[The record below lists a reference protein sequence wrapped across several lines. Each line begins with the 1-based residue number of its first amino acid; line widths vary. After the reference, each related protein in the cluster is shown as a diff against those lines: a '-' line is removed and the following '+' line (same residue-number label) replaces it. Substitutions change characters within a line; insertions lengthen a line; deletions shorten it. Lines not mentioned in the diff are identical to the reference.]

1 MSKYSKTYL
10 ALAPVADPTA
20 REHLLHA
27 AAPAID
33 AGTPINDDFLL
44 SARIERQLRE
54 IEAQRGMVTRHEV
67 LAATIREHAIL
78 MEHAEVEYPKAVA
91 PTVMPSAQLIPNSI
105 YKPSYAQVTHCIPSQ
120 RHFSSSAVE
129 AELQSVKWPSDLA
142 KRVHRRMRSF
152 PRNYE
157 AKELVVEAGMNQ
169 AEWAI
174 AAASFRKSFLSEPSK
189 YFKNQQELLAFGRD
203 LDDVKRHNS
212 FIFYPYFVD
221 YAKAN
226 SYLPTDQDNDNV
238 LSLQQLTDLRLPHEM
253 YPFATAMKRKIIY
266 HEGPT
271 NSGKT
276 HQALERLKQ
285 AGEDGGIYCG
295 PLRLLA
301 LEIFERL
308 NADGLYTSLVTGQ
321 EKKLVPYS
329 THVSCTV
336 EMANIN
342 RPWDV
347 AVVDE
352 IQLIGD
358 PQRGWA
364 WTRALFGLQA
374 NEIHVCGS
382 GEAVHLVKKFAETTG
397 DDFELRSYERR
408 SPLEIAPTHLASY
421 SHIRSGD
428 CVVAFSRR
436 DIFQIKRDIEVKTGQ
451 KCCIIYGQLPPETRS
466 QQARLFNDRNN
477 DFNILVASDAIGM
490 GLNLNIRRVV
500 FATVKK
506 YSGSSGGMID
516 IPPSLAKQIAGRAG
530 RYGSDFASGE
540 ATCVLEEDLEYLKE
554 SYDEVPTPLTSA
566 GLFPSSEQMEEFARQ
581 LPGITDLADLVDK
594 YVMLARLDG
603 DYFMCNHQDM
613 KDAATLLRETEL
625 TLSDRFTF
633 CMSPVGLRNPLARRV
648 FLEYARA
655 HSLGQSVRLDIYL
668 PKYAPR
674 TAEALGDVEI
684 KAKIIDLYL
693 WLSFRFED
701 TFVEKDLALELK
713 TRVLEL
719 VEQGLVNTTYH
730 REDKKTRWS
739 SGAANGRRSASRGQF
754 DGDRFRQQ
762 TKDGDSR
769 PNWRRDKTT
778 RQPAQASRRTNT
790 QREDGAE
797 GLKETEDS
805 NMSWVARMF
814 GTSK

>member
-1 MSKYSKTYL
+1 MSNG
-10 ALAPVADPTA
+10 AL
-20 REHLLHA
+20 EKLLM
-27 AAPAID
+27 
-33 AGTPINDDFLL
+33 L
-44 SARIERQLRE
+44 S
-54 IEAQRGMVTRHEV
+54 VF
-67 LAATIREHAIL
+67 
-78 MEHAEVEYPKAVA
+78 
-91 PTVMPSAQLIPNSI
+91 
-105 YKPSYAQVTHCIPSQ
+105 SYVIIQ
-120 RHFSSSAVE
+120 
-129 AELQSVKWPSDLA
+129 
-142 KRVHRRMRSF
+142 
-152 PRNYE
+152 
-157 AKELVVEAGMNQ
+157 
-169 AEWAI
+169 
-174 AAASFRKSFLSEPSK
+174 
-189 YFKNQQELLAFGRD
+189 D
-203 LDDVKRHNS
+203 LDDVKRHSS
-212 FIFYPYFVD
+212 FIFYPYFLD
-221 YAKAN
+221 FAKAN
-226 SYLPTDQDNDNV
+226 NYLTTDADDANV
-238 LSLQQLTDLRLPHEM
+238 VSLQQLTDLRLPHEM

-276 HQALERLKQ
+276 YQALERLKE

-301 LEIFERL
+301 LEIFERM
-308 NADGLYTSLVTGQ
+308 NSNGLYTSLVTGQ
-321 EKKLVPYS
+321 EKKIVPYS

-347 AVVDE
+347 AVIDE

-374 NEIHVCGS
+374 KEIHVCGS
-382 GEAVHLVKKFAETTG
+382 GEAVDLVKKFAETAG

-408 SPLEIAPTHLASY
+408 SPLEISKAHLNNY
-421 SHIRSGD
+421 SHIRPGD

-436 DIFQIKRDIEVKTGQ
+436 DIFQIKRDIEIKTGE

-466 QQARLFNDRNN
+466 QQARLFNERDNGY
-477 DFNILVASDAIGM
+477 NILVASDAVGM

-506 YSGSSGGMID
+506 YSGSGGMID

-540 ATCVLEEDLEYLKE
+540 ATCLLEEDLEYLKE

-566 GLFPSSEQMEEFARQ
+566 GLFPSSEQMEEFAKQ

-613 KDAATLLRETEL
+613 KDAATLLRDTEL
-625 TLSDRFTF
+625 SLSDRFTF
-633 CMSPVGLRNPLARRV
+633 CMSPVSLRNPLARKV

-655 HSLGQSVRLDIYL
+655 HSLGQSVKLDIYM

-693 WLSFRFED
+693 WLSFRFKD
-701 TFVEKDLALELK
+701 TFVENDLALELK

-719 VEQGLVNTTYH
+719 VEQGLVNTTYN
-730 REDKKTRWS
+730 REDTKTRWS
-739 SGAANGRRSASRGQF
+739 SGVANGRRSPKLGQF
-754 DGDRFRQQ
+754 NATRFRKQNN
-762 TKDGDSR
+762 DGNNR
-769 PNWRRDKTT
+769 GNKQNWRSGKST
-778 RQPAQASRRTNT
+778 RREHASEEFVETASAKPDDESPIRSAQKDSDEIN
-790 QREDGAE
+790 E
-797 GLKETEDS
+797 GKK
-805 NMSWVARMF
+805 SWAAWVF
-814 GTSK
+814 GS

>member
-1 MSKYSKTYL
+1 MLRAARQLSRAASRPLRVRQAPLQLLAAAASPLRSAHVLRPPLSSRVPLYALQTRNLSESAAL
-10 ALAPVADPTA
+10 ALDAAEQQRITWPQDVA
-20 REHLLHA
+20 R
-27 AAPAID
+27 
-33 AGTPINDDFLL
+33 
-44 SARIERQLRE
+44 
-54 IEAQRGMVTRHEV
+54 
-67 LAATIREHAIL
+67 
-78 MEHAEVEYPKAVA
+78 
-91 PTVMPSAQLIPNSI
+91 
-105 YKPSYAQVTHCIPSQ
+105 
-120 RHFSSSAVE
+120 
-129 AELQSVKWPSDLA
+129 
-142 KRVHRRMRSF
+142 RVHRRMRSF

-157 AKELVVEAGMNQ
+157 AKELAVKAGLNP
-169 AEWAI
+169 AEWAL
-174 AAASFRKSFLSEPSK
+174 AASSFRKSFLSEPSK
-189 YFKNQQELLAFGRD
+189 YFDDPEELTAFARD
-203 LDDVKRHNS
+203 LDDVKRHSS
-212 FIFYPYFVD
+212 FIFYPYFLD

-226 SYLPTDQDNDNV
+226 HYMSTDEENDSA

-253 YPFATAMKRKIIY
+253 YPYATALKRKIIY

-301 LEIFERL
+301 LEIYERL
-308 NADGLYTSLVTGQ
+308 NTDGLYTSLVTGQ
-321 EKKLVPYS
+321 EKKIIPYS
-329 THVSCTV
+329 SHVSCTV

-347 AVVDE
+347 AVIDE

-374 NEIHVCGS
+374 REVHVCGS

-408 SPLEIAPTHLASY
+408 SPLEISTTHLKNY
-421 SHIRSGD
+421 SNIRPGD

-436 DIFQIKRDIEVKTGQ
+436 DIFQIKRDIEIKTGQ

-477 DFNILVASDAIGM
+477 DFNILVASDAVGM

-506 YSGSSGGMID
+506 YSGGSSGMVD
-516 IPPSLAKQIAGRAG
+516 IPAALAKQIAGRAG

-540 ATCVLEEDLEYLKE
+540 ATCLLEEDLEYLEE
-554 SYDEVPTPLTSA
+554 SYAEVPTPLTSA
-566 GLFPSSEQMEEFARQ
+566 GLFPSSEQMEEFAKQ
-581 LPGITDLADLVDK
+581 LPGISDLADLVDK

-613 KDAATLLRETEL
+613 KDAATLLRDTEL

-633 CMSPVGLRNPLARRV
+633 CMSPVSLRNPLARKV

-655 HSLGQSVRLDIYL
+655 HSLGQSVKLDIYL
-668 PKYAPR
+668 PKYPPR

-693 WLSFRFED
+693 WLSFRFEE
-701 TFVEKDLALELK
+701 TFVEKDLAMELK
-713 TRVLEL
+713 VRVLEL
-719 VEQGLVNTTYH
+719 VEQGLVNTTYN
-730 REDKKTRWS
+730 REEKKTRWG
-739 SGAANGRRSASRGQF
+739 SGVGYGRRSTHL
-754 DGDRFRQQ
+754 DRFRDRNNGSNGKQ
-762 TKDGDSR
+762 D
-769 PNWRRDKTT
+769 RR
-778 RQPAQASRRTNT
+778 ST
-790 QREDGAE
+790 QREEEAQCDTKTTQDASG
-797 GLKETEDS
+797 
-805 NMSWVARMF
+805 VA
-814 GTSK
+814 

>member
-1 MSKYSKTYL
+1 MQ
-10 ALAPVADPTA
+10 
-20 REHLLHA
+20 
-27 AAPAID
+27 
-33 AGTPINDDFLL
+33 G
-44 SARIERQLRE
+44 
-54 IEAQRGMVTRHEV
+54 
-67 LAATIREHAIL
+67 
-78 MEHAEVEYPKAVA
+78 
-91 PTVMPSAQLIPNSI
+91 
-105 YKPSYAQVTHCIPSQ
+105 
-120 RHFSSSAVE
+120 
-129 AELQSVKWPSDLA
+129 VKWPSELA
-142 KRVHRRMRSF
+142 KRVHRRMRHF

-157 AKELVVEAGMNQ
+157 SKELVVEAGMNP
-169 AEWAI
+169 AEWAL
-174 AAASFRKSFLSEPSK
+174 AASTFRKNFLSEPSN
-189 YFKNQQELLAFGRD
+189 YFRDQEELMAFGRD
-203 LDDVKRHNS
+203 LDDVKKHNS
-212 FIFYPYFVD
+212 FIFYPFFLNF
-221 YAKAN
+221 ARTN
-226 SYLPTDQDNDNV
+226 NYLPTGEDNDKA
-238 LSLQQLTDLRLPHEM
+238 LSQLTDLRLPHEM

-285 AGEDGGIYCG
+285 AGENGGIYCG

-308 NADGLYTSLVTGQ
+308 NSDGLYTSLVTGQ
-321 EKKLVPYS
+321 EKKIVPYS
-329 THVSCTV
+329 SHVSCTV

-347 AVVDE
+347 AVIDE

-382 GEAVHLVKKFAETTG
+382 GEALPLVQKFAETTG

-408 SPLEIAPTHLASY
+408 SPLEIDTAHLNSY
-421 SHIRSGD
+421 SHIRPGD

-436 DIFQIKRDIEVKTGQ
+436 DIFQIKRDIEIKTGQ

-466 QQARLFNDRNN
+466 QQARLFNDRTN
-477 DFNILVASDAIGM
+477 DYNILVASDAVGM

-530 RYGSDFASGE
+530 RYGSAYASGT
-540 ATCVLEEDLEYLKE
+540 ATCLLKEDLEYLKE
-554 SYDEVPTPLTSA
+554 SYEEVPTPLTSA
-566 GLFPSSEQMEEFARQ
+566 GLFPSSDQMEEFAKQ

-613 KDAATLLRETEL
+613 KDAAKLLRDTEL

-633 CMSPVGLRNPLARRV
+633 CMAPVSLRNPLARKV

-655 HSLGQSVRLDIYL
+655 HSLGQSVKLDIYL
-668 PKYAPR
+668 PKYPPR
-674 TAEALGDVEI
+674 TAEALGDVEV

-693 WLSFRFED
+693 WLSFRFGE
-701 TFVEKDLALELK
+701 TFVENDLALDMK
-713 TRVLEL
+713 ARVLEL
-719 VEQGLVNTTYH
+719 VEQGLMNTAYS
-730 REDKKTRWS
+730 REEKKTRWT
-739 SGAANGRRSASRGQF
+739 SGVPNGQRYSRQDGKQPDFKRFHNRENNRNSKNGGNTQNWKNSKSKQNATVGTRSEVASTGTEEVIKNN
-754 DGDRFRQQ
+754 DATDE
-762 TKDGDSR
+762 
-769 PNWRRDKTT
+769 DKTK
-778 RQPAQASRRTNT
+778 ADVN
-790 QREDGAE
+790 
-797 GLKETEDS
+797 K
-805 NMSWVARMF
+805 SWMTRMF
-814 GTSK
+814 DQLR

>member
-1 MSKYSKTYL
+1 MLRAARQLSR
-10 ALAPVADPTA
+10 APLRTLHPSLQLLTA
-20 REHLLHA
+20 PASAATRGLRAQSSACSVERLLLLLHTRSFSA
-27 AAPAID
+27 AAATAEQPQQQQQQQ
-33 AGTPINDDFLL
+33 
-44 SARIERQLRE
+44 RI
-54 IEAQRGMVTRHEV
+54 
-67 LAATIREHAIL
+67 
-78 MEHAEVEYPKAVA
+78 
-91 PTVMPSAQLIPNSI
+91 
-105 YKPSYAQVTHCIPSQ
+105 
-120 RHFSSSAVE
+120 
-129 AELQSVKWPSDLA
+129 KWPSDVA
-142 KRVHRRMRSF
+142 RRVHRRMRNF
-152 PRNYE
+152 PRNFE
-157 AKELVVEAGMNQ
+157 AKELVVKAGMNP
-169 AEWAI
+169 AEWAL
-174 AAASFRKSFLSEPSK
+174 AASSFRKSFLSDPAK
-189 YFKNQQELLAFGRD
+189 YFEDEEELAAFARD
-203 LDDVKRHNS
+203 LDHVKRHSS
-212 FIFYPYFVD
+212 FIFYPYFLD

-226 SYLPTDQDNDNV
+226 SYLATDEDNDNA

-301 LEIFERL
+301 LEIFERM
-308 NADGLYTSLVTGQ
+308 NMDGLYTSLVTGQ
-321 EKKLVPYS
+321 EKKIVPYS

-347 AVVDE
+347 AVIDE

-374 NEIHVCGS
+374 KEIHVCGS
-382 GEAVHLVKKFAETTG
+382 GEAVHLVRKFAETTG

-408 SPLEIAPTHLASY
+408 SPLEISTTHLNNY
-421 SHIRSGD
+421 SNIRPGD

-436 DIFQIKRDIEVKTGQ
+436 DIFQIKRDIEIKTGQ

-477 DFNILVASDAIGM
+477 DFNILVASDAVGM

-506 YSGSSGGMID
+506 YSGGSGGMVD
-516 IPPSLAKQIAGRAG
+516 IPASLAKQIAGRAG

-540 ATCVLEEDLEYLKE
+540 ATCLLEEDLEYLKE

-566 GLFPSSEQMEEFARQ
+566 GLFPSSEQMEEFAKQ

-613 KDAATLLRETEL
+613 KDAATLLRDTEL

-633 CMSPVGLRNPLARRV
+633 CMSPVK
-648 FLEYARA
+648 
-655 HSLGQSVRLDIYL
+655 LDIYL
-668 PKYAPR
+668 PKYPPR

-693 WLSFRFED
+693 WLSFRFEE

-713 TRVLEL
+713 TQVLEL
-719 VEQGLVNTTYH
+719 VEQGLVNTTYN
-730 REDKKTRWS
+730 REEKKTRWS
-739 SGAANGRRSASRGQF
+739 SGAANGRHSTPRGQM
-754 DGDRFRQQ
+754 DLSRFRNRNNNDKQ
-762 TKDGDSR
+762 D
-769 PNWRRDKTT
+769 RR
-778 RQPAQASRRTNT
+778 ST
-790 QREDGAE
+790 QREQEVLEAQCDTKTALGS
-797 GLKETEDS
+797 GVRS
-805 NMSWVARMF
+805 
-814 GTSK
+814 

>member
-1 MSKYSKTYL
+1 
-10 ALAPVADPTA
+10 
-20 REHLLHA
+20 
-27 AAPAID
+27 
-33 AGTPINDDFLL
+33 
-44 SARIERQLRE
+44 
-54 IEAQRGMVTRHEV
+54 
-67 LAATIREHAIL
+67 
-78 MEHAEVEYPKAVA
+78 
-91 PTVMPSAQLIPNSI
+91 
-105 YKPSYAQVTHCIPSQ
+105 
-120 RHFSSSAVE
+120 
-129 AELQSVKWPSDLA
+129 
-142 KRVHRRMRSF
+142 MRNF

-157 AKELVVEAGMNQ
+157 AKELAVEAGLNP
-169 AEWAI
+169 AEWAL
-174 AAASFRKSFLSEPSK
+174 AASSFRKSFLGEPAT
-189 YFKNQQELLAFGRD
+189 YFEDQQELLAFGR
-203 LDDVKRHNS
+203 RHNS
-212 FIFYPYFVD
+212 FIFYPYFLD
-221 YAKAN
+221 FAKAN
-226 SYLPTDQDNDNV
+226 NYLPTDEDNDNV

-301 LEIFERL
+301 LEIFERM

-347 AVVDE
+347 AVIDE

-374 NEIHVCGS
+374 KEIHVCGS

-408 SPLEIAPTHLASY
+408 SPLEISTTHLNNY
-421 SHIRSGD
+421 SNIRPGD

-436 DIFQIKRDIEVKTGQ
+436 DIFQIKRDIEIKTGQ

-477 DFNILVASDAIGM
+477 DFNILVASDAVGM

-506 YSGSSGGMID
+506 YSGGSGGMID
-516 IPPSLAKQIAGRAG
+516 IPASLAKQIAGRAG

-540 ATCVLEEDLEYLKE
+540 ATCLLEEDLEYLKE
-554 SYDEVPTPLTSA
+554 SYEEVPTPLTSA
-566 GLFPSSEQMEEFARQ
+566 GLFPSSEQMEEFAKQ

-613 KDAATLLRETEL
+613 KDAATLLRDTEL

-633 CMSPVGLRNPLARRV
+633 CMSPVSLRNPLARKV

-655 HSLGQSVRLDIYL
+655 HSLGQSVKLDIYL

-701 TFVEKDLALELK
+701 TFMEKDLALELK
-713 TRVLEL
+713 AKVLEL
-719 VEQGLVNTTYH
+719 VEQGLVNTTYN
-730 REDKKTRWS
+730 REERKTRWS
-739 SGAANGRRSASRGQF
+739 SGVGSARRSTPRKQFDVERFRRQVKEGNNRDNKKSGKTPRRGQQSLEASVETPTVNS
-754 DGDRFRQQ
+754 DGSSGGDIEEEKDKASKSWTSRFAGHESILKGEHRNHLRRSNARVPLRVGQDFTTLVEPTLRLTVVLGGGSSVQQ
-762 TKDGDSR
+762 
-769 PNWRRDKTT
+769 
-778 RQPAQASRRTNT
+778 QYY
-790 QREDGAE
+790 
-797 GLKETEDS
+797 
-805 NMSWVARMF
+805 
-814 GTSK
+814 

>member
-1 MSKYSKTYL
+1 
-10 ALAPVADPTA
+10 
-20 REHLLHA
+20 
-27 AAPAID
+27 
-33 AGTPINDDFLL
+33 
-44 SARIERQLRE
+44 
-54 IEAQRGMVTRHEV
+54 
-67 LAATIREHAIL
+67 
-78 MEHAEVEYPKAVA
+78 
-91 PTVMPSAQLIPNSI
+91 
-105 YKPSYAQVTHCIPSQ
+105 
-120 RHFSSSAVE
+120 
-129 AELQSVKWPSDLA
+129 
-142 KRVHRRMRSF
+142 MRNF

-157 AKELVVEAGMNQ
+157 AKELVVKAGMNP
-169 AEWAI
+169 AEWAL
-174 AAASFRKSFLSEPSK
+174 AASSFRKSFLSEPSK
-189 YFKNQQELLAFGRD
+189 YFEDQEELAAFARD

-212 FIFYPYFVD
+212 FIFYPYFLD

-226 SYLPTDQDNDNV
+226 NYLSTDEDNDNA

-253 YPFATAMKRKIIY
+253 YPYATAMKRRIIY

-301 LEIFERL
+301 LEIYERM
-308 NADGLYTSLVTGQ
+308 NSDGLYTSLVTGQ
-321 EKKLVPYS
+321 EKKIVPYS

-347 AVVDE
+347 AVIDE

-374 NEIHVCGS
+374 KEIHVCGS

-397 DDFELRSYERR
+397 DEFELRSYERR
-408 SPLEIAPTHLASY
+408 SPLEISTTHLKNY
-421 SHIRSGD
+421 SNIRSGD

-436 DIFQIKRDIEVKTGQ
+436 DIFQIKRDIEIKTGQ

-477 DFNILVASDAIGM
+477 DFNILVASDAVGM

-506 YSGSSGGMID
+506 YSGGSGGMVD
-516 IPPSLAKQIAGRAG
+516 IPASLAKQIAGRAG

-540 ATCVLEEDLEYLKE
+540 ATCLLEEDLEYLKE

-566 GLFPSSEQMEEFARQ
+566 GLFPSSEQMEEFAKQ

-613 KDAATLLRETEL
+613 KDAATLLRDTEL

-633 CMSPVGLRNPLARRV
+633 CMSPVSLRNPLARKV

-655 HSLGQSVRLDIYL
+655 HSLGQSVKLDIYL
-668 PKYAPR
+668 PKYPPR
-674 TAEALGDVEI
+674 TADALGDVEI

-693 WLSFRFED
+693 WLSFRFEE

-713 TRVLEL
+713 ARVLEL
-719 VEQGLVNTTYH
+719 VEQGLVNTTYN
-730 REDKKTRWS
+730 REEKKTRWG
-739 SGAANGRRSASRGQF
+739 SGAGNGRRSTPRGQM
-754 DGDRFRQQ
+754 DLSRFRNRNSNGKQ
-762 TKDGDSR
+762 D
-769 PNWRRDKTT
+769 WRSK
-778 RQPAQASRRTNT
+778 Q
-790 QREDGAE
+790 QREEEALEAQCDTKAAVESSG
-797 GLKETEDS
+797 
-805 NMSWVARMF
+805 VA
-814 GTSK
+814 

>member
-1 MSKYSKTYL
+1 MFRPQ
-10 ALAPVADPTA
+10 ACGP
-20 REHLLHA
+20 HLH
-27 AAPAID
+27 
-33 AGTPINDDFLL
+33 
-44 SARIERQLRE
+44 QLE
-54 IEAQRGMVTRHEV
+54 L
-67 LAATIREHAIL
+67 LAAVCH
-78 MEHAEVEYPKAVA
+78 
-91 PTVMPSAQLIPNSI
+91 
-105 YKPSYAQVTHCIPSQ
+105 
-120 RHFSSSAVE
+120 SSAVSDFE
-129 AELQSVKWPSDLA
+129 HAAHRSPLRKAAQTSASSFACATPLYSSWQLQPWFFPASTLSKPEFRQCSPPCTLPAFFRLYRRRHRAPSVKWPSDLA
-142 KRVHRRMRSF
+142 KRVHRRMRHF

-157 AKELVVEAGMNQ
+157 VKELVVEAGMNQ

-189 YFKNQQELLAFGRD
+189 YFEDQTELLAFGRD

-212 FIFYPYFVD
+212 FIFYPLET
-221 YAKAN
+221 A
-226 SYLPTDQDNDNV
+226 SRNV
-238 LSLQQLTDLRLPHEM
+238 PVRHSHE
-253 YPFATAMKRKIIY
+253 KEDHY

-301 LEIFERL
+301 LEIFERM
-308 NADGLYTSLVTGQ
+308 NSDGLYTSLVTGQ

-347 AVVDE
+347 AVIDE

-374 NEIHVCGS
+374 KEIHVCGS

-408 SPLEIAPTHLASY
+408 SPLEIAPKHLESY

-436 DIFQIKRDIEVKTGQ
+436 DIFQIKRDIEIKTGQ

-466 QQARLFNDRNN
+466 QQA
-477 DFNILVASDAIGM
+477 
-490 GLNLNIRRVV
+490 RRVV

-540 ATCVLEEDLEYLKE
+540 ATCLLEEDLEYLKE

-566 GLFPSSEQMEEFARQ
+566 GLFPTSEQMEEFAKQ

-613 KDAATLLRETEL
+613 KDAATLLRDTEL

-633 CMSPVGLRNPLARRV
+633 CMSPVSLRNPLARKV

-655 HSLGQSVRLDIYL
+655 HSLGQSVKLDIYL
-668 PKYAPR
+668 PKYPPR

-719 VEQGLVNTTYH
+719 VEQGLVNTTITA
-730 REDKKTRWS
+730 K
-739 SGAANGRRSASRGQF
+739 RRRRGGPVVLLM
-754 DGDRFRQQ
+754 DAVPLHE
-762 TKDGDSR
+762 T
-769 PNWRRDKTT
+769 NWRNDKTK
-778 RQPAQASRRTNT
+778 RREQEPAQASERTNA
-790 QREDGAE
+790 QRDDEAVVSSSQ
-797 GLKETEDS
+797 KETDEADEGKK
-805 NMSWVARMF
+805 SWVSRVF
-814 GTSK
+814 GS

>member
-1 MSKYSKTYL
+1 MLRFARPLSKATRVSATRVRSHYPSLQLL
-10 ALAPVADPTA
+10 AVPTA
-20 REHLLHA
+20 
-27 AAPAID
+27 
-33 AGTPINDDFLL
+33 
-44 SARIERQLRE
+44 
-54 IEAQRGMVTRHEV
+54 V
-67 LAATIREHAIL
+67 LT
-78 MEHAEVEYPKAVA
+78 
-91 PTVMPSAQLIPNSI
+91 SSNSV
-105 YKPSYAQVTHCIPSQ
+105 YKPSYANVTLRVPVQ
-120 RHFSSSAVE
+120 RSFSSTAVE
-129 AELQSVKWPSDLA
+129 KEVQSVKWPSDLA
-142 KRVHRRMRSF
+142 KRVHRRMRHF

-157 AKELVVEAGMNQ
+157 AKELAVEAGMNQ
-169 AEWAI
+169 TEWAI

-189 YFKNQQELLAFGRD
+189 YFEDQEELLAFVRD

-221 YAKAN
+221 YAKSN

-253 YPFATAMKRKIIY
+253 YPYATAMKRKIIY

-301 LEIFERL
+301 LEIFERM

-347 AVVDE
+347 AVIDE
-352 IQLIGD
+352 IQLIGN

-374 NEIHVCGS
+374 KEIHVCGS

-408 SPLEIAPTHLASY
+408 SPLEIAPKHLGSY

-436 DIFQIKRDIEVKTGQ
+436 DIFQIKRDIEIKTGQ

-477 DFNILVASDAIGM
+477 DFNILVASDAVGM

-540 ATCVLEEDLEYLKE
+540 ATCLLEEDLGYLKE

-566 GLFPSSEQMEEFARQ
+566 GLFPSSEQMEEFAKQ

-613 KDAATLLRETEL
+613 KDAATLLRDTEL

-633 CMSPVGLRNPLARRV
+633 CMSPVSLRNPLARKV

-655 HSLGQSVRLDIYL
+655 HSLGQSVKLDIYL

-713 TRVLEL
+713 TKVLEL
-719 VEQGLVNTTYH
+719 VEQGLVNTTYN
-730 REDKKTRWS
+730 REEKKTRWS
-739 SGAANGRRSASRGQF
+739 SGAANGRRSAPRGQF
-754 DGDRFRQQ
+754 DVDRFRKHM
-762 TKDGDSR
+762 KDGSTR
-769 PNWRRDKTT
+769 GNRKNWRNDNSN
-778 RQPAQASRRTNT
+778 RQEQEPASE
-790 QREDGAE
+790 RENIQSDVAKGSE
-797 GLKETEDS
+797 KDSGETAGGKK
-805 NMSWVARMF
+805 SWLSQVF
-814 GTSK
+814 GS

>member
-1 MSKYSKTYL
+1 MSMLRFARPLSK
-10 ALAPVADPTA
+10 AA
-20 REHLLHA
+20 RARSAFQRLHHPSLQLLA
-27 AAPAID
+27 AATAPLRASNPAY
-33 AGTPINDDFLL
+33 T
-44 SARIERQLRE
+44 
-54 IEAQRGMVTRHEV
+54 
-67 LAATIREHAIL
+67 
-78 MEHAEVEYPKAVA
+78 
-91 PTVMPSAQLIPNSI
+91 
-105 YKPSYAQVTHCIPSQ
+105 PSYAPVPLQ
-120 RHFSSSAVE
+120 RSFSSSA
-129 AELQSVKWPSDLA
+129 AELQSVQWPSELA
-142 KRVHRRMRSF
+142 KRVHRRMRNF

-157 AKELVVEAGMNQ
+157 AKELVVEAGMNP

-174 AAASFRKSFLSEPSK
+174 AASSFRKSFLSEPAK
-189 YFKNQQELLAFGRD
+189 YFADQAELLAFGRD

-212 FIFYPYFVD
+212 FIFYPYFLD
-221 YAKAN
+221 FAN
-226 SYLPTDQDNDNV
+226 TSNYLPTDQDKDNV
-238 LSLQQLTDLRLPHEM
+238 QSLQQITDLRLPHEM

-276 HQALERLKQ
+276 YQALERLKQ

-301 LEIFERL
+301 LEVFERM

-321 EKKLVPYS
+321 EKKTVPYS

-347 AVVDE
+347 AVIDE
-352 IQLIGD
+352 VQLIGD

-374 NEIHVCGS
+374 KEIHVCGS

-397 DDFELRSYERR
+397 DDFELRTYERR
-408 SPLEIAPTHLASY
+408 SPLEIAPKHLGSY
-421 SHIRSGD
+421 SHIRPGD

-436 DIFQIKRDIEVKTGQ
+436 DIFQIKLDIEIKTGQ

-477 DFNILVASDAIGM
+477 DFNILVASDAVGM

-506 YSGSSGGMID
+506 YSGGGGGMVD
-516 IPPSLAKQIAGRAG
+516 ISPSLAKQIAGRAG
-530 RYGSDFASGE
+530 RYGSDYASGE
-540 ATCVLEEDLEYLKE
+540 ATCLLEEDLKYLKE
-554 SYDEVPTPLTSA
+554 SYEEVPTPLTSA
-566 GLFPSSEQMEEFARQ
+566 GLFPSSEQMEEFAKQ

-613 KDAATLLRETEL
+613 KDAATLLRDTEL
-625 TLSDRFTF
+625 TLSDRFMF
-633 CMSPVGLRNPLARRV
+633 CMSPAGLRNPLARKV

-655 HSLGQSVRLDIYL
+655 HSLGQSVKLDIYL

-701 TFVEKDLALELK
+701 TFMEKDLALELK

-719 VEQGLVNTTYH
+719 VEQGLVNTTYN
-730 REDKKTRWS
+730 REEKKTRWS
-739 SGAANGRRSASRGQF
+739 SGAANGRRSNSRGQF
-754 DGDRFRQQ
+754 DGDRFRKQS
-762 TKDGDSR
+762 KDDNNRDNRQSWRNDKSKQRKQSGDSALT
-769 PNWRRDKTT
+769 PE
-778 RQPAQASRRTNT
+778 AQSVDERTISSSENNS
-790 QREDGAE
+790 D
-797 GLKETEDS
+797 ETSES
-805 NMSWVARMF
+805 KKSWVSRVF
-814 GTSK
+814 GV